1 MTQTISDK
9 IGAYLGWC
17 PNARTLDIQT
27 HSTGRIE
34 PSGIT
39 EPEPPQP
46 GIAPASLATPHWM
59 DTVAVLILF
68 ATLFVGGSLWWV
80 AFVFAILVVFVII
93 RIRAIRIQRGA

>member
-17 PNARTLDIQT
+17 PNARTLDAQT
-27 HSTGRIE
+27 HSTKRIE

-46 GIAPASLATPHWM
+46 GTFPTTLAEPHWM
-59 DTVAVLILF
+59 TAAALAILF
-68 ATLFVGGSLWWV
+68 ATFFVGGNLWWV
-80 AFVFAILVVFVII
+80 AFVLAVLVIFVII
-93 RIRAIRIQRGA
+93 RVRTLQIQRR